1 MATAF
6 YPLGMKTYNNNT
18 KQGGYVS
25 WKGRGPFS
33 NPVGITP
40 ANIRPFTNNDPTN
53 NSYPGFGLPRPI
65 KHYRKGRV
73 ANNLL
78 IGNGGKVVNSSLG
91 GTLIRQ
97 MIDTPGNYN
106 IFPNTTNEVS
116 NITNLNNECNTC
128 NGIGVISDWM
138 PISNLT
144 EKPEPSTQTLQFCCN
159 EEIKAVERCLPT
171 SSNLTTNE
179 YLPTCSLTHN
189 YFSSL
194 QQYRQNRCQTYDQR
208 VFNFKSVASWQLNT
222 YNAECSPTPNQFVDT
237 LPCPQ
242 TNSPCNVVVYKQNN
256 PQFAQQGAVKSS
268 LRTFKLALGNLTTVK
283 NAKTSIKVSCPA
295 LCPYECPSI
304 TLSGIASQSI

>member
-25 WKGRGPFS
+25 WKGTGPFS
-33 NPVGITP
+33 NPVGITS

-73 ANNLL
+73 SNNSL

-144 EKPEPSTQTLQFCCN
+144 EKPEPSTQTIQFCCN
-159 EEIKAVERCLPT
+159 EEIKAAERCLPT

-283 NAKTSIKVSCPA
+283 DVKTTIKGSCPA
-295 LCPYECPSI
+295 LCP
-304 TLSGIASQSI
+304 